1 MRVVFMG
8 TPEFA
13 VPSLEALVAA
23 HEVVCVYTR
32 PDAISGRGVRTRPSP
47 VAATADRLGLPTR
60 KPPTLRAPG
69 EVGELARLAPDIVV
83 VAAYGLILPPGMLS
97 IPRFGCVNVHA
108 SILPRWRGAA
118 PIQRAILAGDDITG
132 ASIMLMEEGLDTG
145 PVCVK
150 ASIEIGVKTA
160 PVLTAEVAEI
170 GAAALLDALRQM
182 ESGDCR
188 WTPQGSEGVT
198 YADKVTKSDVIP
210 EPRMSPDEFVRRVRA
225 SMPGAPARVL
235 VAGRGVT
242 LLECQ
247 PHEGETPSGVVEVGR
262 EGIVFGVSDGGV
274 LVTRLKPD
282 GKAEMD
288 AAAWGRGLRL
298 EQDDTWEAVQ

>member
-1 MRVVFMG
+1 
-8 TPEFA
+8 
-13 VPSLEALVAA
+13 
-23 HEVVCVYTR
+23 
-32 PDAISGRGVRTRPSP
+32 

-69 EVGELARLAPDIVV
+69 EVDELARLTPDIVV
-83 VAAYGLILPPGMLS
+83 VAAYGLILPPEMLT

-150 ASIEIGVKTA
+150 ASTRIGTKTA
-160 PVLTAEVAEI
+160 PVLTAEVSVI
-170 GAAALLDALRQM
+170 GAAALMNALSQL
-182 ESGDCR
+182 EAGGCR
-188 WTPQGSEGVT
+188 WTPQDGEGVT
-198 YADKVTKSDVIP
+198 YADKVIKADVTP
-210 EPRMSPDEFVRRVRA
+210 EPWMSADEAVRRVRA

-242 LLECQ
+242 LLECR
-247 PHEGETPSGVVEVGR
+247 PDESETPSGVVEVGR
-262 EGIVFGVSDGGV
+262 EGIVLGFGDGGV

-282 GKAEMD
+282 GKGEMD

-298 EQDDTWEAVQ
+298 QQDDTWEAVQ